1 MFHFIP
7 TVMNNRP
14 VLFSAALLLSLIL
27 FAAEVISFSTGAPTN
42 ASGSP
47 GNNNLTCVQCH
58 PSNNNEKLN
67 WITSTELDNGYS
79 PGLIYNMKAKAE
91 KPGCTKFGFLVTIEI
106 PDGTKAGNPI
116 VKNASK
122 TQIQNTHYITHTSA
136 GTAGQD
142 SAVWLFSWSAPPTAM
157 GTVTLYG
164 AFVGANADNQNSGD
178 VVYISRKSVFLYGTA
193 GIASD
198 ADKGNK
204 FFINPNPA
212 DQLINITM
220 ENPLDHPKLQI
231 FDATGKIVRE
241 ISWIDPIEMMVDV
254 SSLPDGL
261 YLLRLAWNNDAATR
275 KLLIRHR

>member
-1 MFHFIP
+1 MKNKSVMFLVII
-7 TVMNNRP
+7 
-14 VLFSAALLLSLIL
+14 SLSMLL

-58 PSNNNEKLN
+58 ASNNNEKLN

-91 KPGCTKFGFLVTIEI
+91 KPGCTKFGFLITIEK
-106 PDGTKAGNPI
+106 PDGTKAGAPI
-116 VKNASK
+116 VKDAAK

-142 SAVWLFSWSAPPTAM
+142 SAVWLFSWGAPATAM

-164 AFVGANADNQNSGD
+164 AFVGANGDNQNSGD
-178 VVYISRKSVFLYGTA
+178 LVYISRKSVFLYGTQGVA
-193 GIASD
+193 ISAE
-198 ADKGNK
+198 KGNK
-204 FFINPNPA
+204 LYLYPNPA
-212 DQLINITM
+212 DQFVSLNLETPVTDARM
-220 ENPLDHPKLQI
+220 QI
-231 FDATGKIVRE
+231 YDATGKIIRE
-241 ISWIDPIEMMVDV
+241 IEWKDANTMMVDV

-261 YLLRLAWNNDAATR
+261 YLLQLAWGNDAVTK